1 MFHMPRKIIKTSSN
15 KLIWLGLTATLLLA
29 GCGGEDVRR
38 EDPVLAYPP
47 PPEPTRFFYERTLRS
62 SFDVKEVTGTDK
74 LKMFATG
81 SLGTATG
88 LGKPYGIA
96 VRKGRV
102 YVTDTVKRGVLM
114 FDVPGK
120 DFKMIGTEG
129 PGQLMKPI
137 GIDITNE
144 GEIFVAD
151 NSAKRIV
158 VFNEDGQFLRAFGD
172 RSILTRPSGVAVSP
186 DGMRAYVIDT
196 GGVTTQA
203 HHLYIFNAKTGEL
216 EKTIGTRGRKDG
228 EFNLAL
234 QVTTADDG
242 TVYVTDSGNFRVQA
256 FNPDGSHKLSFGTV
270 GRKVGNFARP
280 KGIATD
286 AEGNIYVVDSAFGN
300 FQIFNSKAQLLMFIG
315 QRGQQPYPGLYMLPA
330 GIAVDED
337 GRVYLVDQFH
347 RKVDIFRPAKIEEEG
362 GYLGGEHLRSTKG

>member
-1 MFHMPRKIIKTSSN
+1 MPRKIKISSR
-15 KLIWLGLTATLLLA
+15 KLIWLGLAMTLLLV
-29 GCGGEDVRR
+29 GCSGEEVRQ
-38 EDPVLAYPP
+38 EETILAYPP
-47 PPEPTRFFYERTLRS
+47 APEPARFFYERTIRS
-62 SFDVKEVTGTDK
+62 SFDVKEVTGADK

-88 LGKPYGIA
+88 LGKPYGVA
-96 VRKGRV
+96 ARKGRV

-120 DFKMIGTEG
+120 NFKMIGTEG

-137 GIDITNE
+137 GIDITKD

-151 NSAKRIV
+151 NTAKRIV
-158 VFNEDGQFLRAFGD
+158 VFDEDGQFLRAFGN
-172 RSILTRPSGVAVSP
+172 RSILSRPSGVAVSP
-186 DGMRAYVIDT
+186 DGLHAYVIDT
-196 GGVTTQA
+196 GGVTTQE

-216 EKTIGTRGRKDG
+216 EKTIGTRGRADG
-228 EFNLAL
+228 DFNLAL
-234 QVTTADDG
+234 QVTTGDDG

-270 GRKVGNFARP
+270 GRKIGNFARP
-280 KGIATD
+280 KGISTD

-300 FQIFNSKAQLLMFIG
+300 FQIFNNKAELLMFIG
-315 QRGQQPYPGLYMLPA
+315 QRGQQSFPGLYMLPA
-330 GIAVDED
+330 GITVDED

-347 RKVDIFRPAKIEEEG
+347 RKVDIFRPATIEKDG
-362 GYLGGEHLRSTKG
+362 GYLGGEHLRKAKN